1 MSMQLAM
8 SLAVGLAASLLGL
21 VMHAQGHAQPQ
32 VADLSLAMLAGAL
45 LCAASALS
53 FRRLG
58 EAAGASVSGRARPSL
73 ADSACPKETAHG

>member
-1 MSMQLAM
+1 
-8 SLAVGLAASLLGL
+8 
-21 VMHAQGHAQPQ
+21 
-32 VADLSLAMLAGAL
+32 MLAGAL